1 MANPALRSTNTTA
14 EVADLDPNA
23 NSTRR
28 LLPIA
33 PEKVACLSVG
43 LKRYAVD
50 QGRGES
56 PPVAYGAGANPYW
69 LSTGDFNGDGAQ
81 DDAVSDSFSS
91 ALTLLLNQGGTRIA
105 LKSSSALVK
114 IGQPVIFTVTLCASV
129 PGPGTVAFKDGSKTI
144 GTAPF
149 LNGKAALA
157 TTHLSQGTHTIP
169 ASYSGDAS
177 FNPHN
182 STPTT
187 VKVN

>member
-1 MANPALRSTNTTA
+1 MANPALRSTNATA
-14 EVADLDPNA
+14 EIADLDPSA
-23 NSTRR
+23 NRTRK

-33 PEKVACLSVG
+33 PEKDACLSVG

-69 LSTGDFNGDGAQ
+69 LSTEDFNGDGAQ

-91 ALTLLLNQGGTRIA
+91 ALTLLLNQGGTCIA
-105 LKSSSALVK
+105 LKSSAFMK

-129 PGPGTVAFKDGSKTI
+129 PGSGTVAFKDGSKTI

-182 STPTT
+182 FTPTT
-187 VKVN
+187 VKVT